1 MLASFFIC
9 PVCGQVLTGN
19 RTISC
24 SKGHTF
30 DKSKYDYVNLLLSN
44 RSADKRH
51 GDDKLM
57 VRSRSEFLDKG
68 YYAPVRQAVLDA
80 LSTRAVPGM
89 RVLDAGCGEC
99 WYTSYFAAELSEF
112 YPQVAGV
119 DISKEA
125 LRWASKRGGV
135 ELAVASTAHLPVT
148 PNSCDAVLNIFSPPE
163 IEEFHRVL
171 KSGGIL
177 IRALPLERHLWAL
190 KSAVYDTPYLN
201 PPPETE
207 LPGFALLAR
216 KDLKYPIHLESQADI
231 WNLFTMTPY
240 YYKTGQ
246 TDQAKLQRLQS
257 LDETVEIT
265 VLCYEKI

>member
-1 MLASFFIC
+1 MTSFFTC
-9 PVCGQVLTGN
+9 PVCGQALTGD

-24 SKGHTF
+24 SKGHSF

-44 RSADKRH
+44 RSSDKRH

-80 LSTRAVPGM
+80 LNSHAVPGM

-112 YPQVAGV
+112 HPQVAGV

-125 LRWASKRGGV
+125 LRWGAKRGGV

-171 KSGGIL
+171 KPGGIL
-177 IRALPLERHLWAL
+177 IRALPLEHHLWAL
-190 KSAVYDTPYLN
+190 KSAVYDTPYPN

-216 KDLKYPIHLESQADI
+216 KDLKYPIHLKSQADI